1 MSKKVRILVLED
13 DDEMRE
19 LLADVLTGRGYE
31 VVAAGGGEEALSLA
45 RQERFDLIVADIRME
60 GMTGLDAIERAQE
73 HQPNMGSLVI
83 SGYASEEE
91 TLRAVRLKVGG
102 YLKKPFKM
110 QQLLAH
116 INDIVARRAEEAKR
130 LEDARTLREA
140 FRWSLQ
146 SLSTLGGRLEGEWF
160 ARTSEIAHGV
170 ASHLSLAGDG
180 PNQLKMASILDQLE
194 AHLNMPLPVRLRDS
208 LIQLKVLRPS
218 NLESDPIPLARLLGE
233 KLKQGENLPEPGGLD
248 FGPELQEAYRKW
260 LDSGEVAEDGES
272 DDGGVANLVYL
283 ARALEQSRKF
293 EAAQST
299 YEEVLGQQSRSHN
312 ALSAHLR
319 LARVASALGDRAG
332 QEKSVQ
338 EALTVAERLG
348 PVSLALAELEAGEV
362 LARGEHPSTAKL
374 LTRAVKSLESV
385 RLEVP
390 WAVAVLQLADLD
402 DRVSS
407 AVLEKAV
414 AAINSPSNL
423 SEVMENLP
431 TVMTFLLKLAGNRE
445 DEFLQQTAS
454 RLVNDY
460 PQVVAGTLTQ
470 QRLNVQARSVVLSV
484 LEKQQQGV
492 DAELLAQLTN
502 DPDPEIVARATRLT
516 QGRSAIPV
524 LRVYSMGSPQV
535 YLGEHELSDEQ
546 WKSLKIKHLFF
557 YLASRGGDPLLVEN
571 LMEQFWPGPLE
582 NARSN
587 LNSAVS
593 SIRKY
598 FRELAGDENWDPVP
612 REKDALRIDP
622 KLQLWHD
629 YEEFNKAYAGGR
641 KAMTEGNPKGAV
653 ASFRRAARLYRG
665 PYLDGCYMEWA
676 LTIRRT
682 LESKAGEALE
692 HLVEHC
698 LSAESH
704 REALEYAE
712 RFLQLFPEKQ
722 EAHHLKMKAHI
733 GLGQPELA
741 IKQYERCARML
752 ARDYDLE
759 PNTDLLRTYH
769 QARYGLGGPSNQLIG

>member
-13 DDEMRE
+13 DSEMRE

-31 VVAAGGGEEALSLA
+31 VVAAGGGEEALTMA
-45 RQERFDLIVADIRME
+45 RRERFDLIVADIRME

-116 INDIVARRAEEAKR
+116 INDIVAKRAEEAKR

-146 SLSTLGGRLEGEWF
+146 SLSTLGGKLEGEWF
-160 ARTSEIAHGV
+160 SRTSEIAQGV
-170 ASHLSLAGDG
+170 AGHLSLAGDG
-180 PNQLKMASILDQLE
+180 PSQIKMASILDQLE
-194 AHLNMPLPVRLRDS
+194 AHLNMPLPIRLRDS
-208 LIQLKVLRPS
+208 LTQLKVLRPS
-218 NLESDPIPLARLLGE
+218 NLETDPIPLARALGE
-233 KLKQGENLPEPGGLD
+233 VLKKGGDLPAADGLD
-248 FGPELQEAYRKW
+248 FGPELQEAYGKW
-260 LDSGEVAEDGES
+260 LDSGQVVEES
-272 DDGGVANLVYL
+272 ETDDSGVVNLVYL

-299 YEEVLGQQSRSHN
+299 YKEVLQNQSHSHN
-312 ALSAHLR
+312 ALSAHLG
-319 LARVASALGDRAG
+319 LARVASALGDRSG

-338 EALTVAERLG
+338 DALAVAERLG
-348 PVSLALAELEAGEV
+348 PMSLALAELEAAEV

-374 LTRAVKSLESV
+374 LTRAVKSLEAV
-385 RLEVP
+385 RLEIP

-402 DRVSS
+402 ERVSS

-414 AAINSPSNL
+414 SAVSSPANL

-431 TVMTFLLKLAGNRE
+431 TVLTFLLKLAGVRE
-445 DEFLQQTAS
+445 DSFLQETAAQ
-454 RLVNDY
+454 LIVDY
-460 PQVVAGTLTQ
+460 PQVVAGILAQ
-470 QRLNVQARSVVLSV
+470 QRLPVEARKVVLQV
-484 LEKQQQGV
+484 LEQQQQGV
-492 DAELLAQLTN
+492 DAELLGKLTS
-502 DPDPEIVARATRLT
+502 DPDPEIVSRATRLT
-516 QGRSAIPV
+516 QGQSAIPV

-622 KLQLWHD
+622 KIRLWHD
-629 YEEFNKAYAGGR
+629 YEEFNKAYADGR
-641 KAMTEGNPKGAV
+641 KALTQGNPKGTV

-698 LSAESH
+698 LLSESH

-722 EAHHLKMKAHI
+722 EAHHLKMRAHL

-769 QARYGLGGPSNQLIG
+769 QARYGLGDPSNQLIG

>member
-1 MSKKVRILVLED
+1 MSNKVRILVLED

-19 LLADVLTGRGYE
+19 LLLEVLSGRGYE
-31 VVAAGGGEEALSLA
+31 VVAAGGGEEAITRA

-116 INDIVARRAEEAKR
+116 INDIVARRAEETKR

-160 ARTSEIAHGV
+160 SRTSDIAYGV
-170 ASHLSLAGDG
+170 ASHLALTGDG
-180 PNQLKMASILDQLE
+180 ASQIKMASILDQLE
-194 AHLNMPLPVRLRDS
+194 VHLNLPLSTRLRDS
-208 LIQLKVLRPS
+208 LIQLKVLRPT
-218 NLESDPIPLARLLGE
+218 NQYSDPIPLARELGRI
-233 KLKQGENLPEPGGLD
+233 LKESKDLPKAGEMEAT
-248 FGPELQEAYRKW
+248 PELAAAYQKW
-260 LDSGEVAEDGES
+260 LESGEAGEPEVEDS
-272 DDGGVANLVYL
+272 AAANLVYL

-293 EAAQST
+293 EAATNT
-299 YEEVLGQQSRSHN
+299 YQEALKTASGSPH
-312 ALSAHLR
+312 ALSSYLG
-319 LARVASALGDRAG
+319 LARVALAQGDRTA
-332 QEKSVQ
+332 QEKAVQ
-338 EALTVAERLG
+338 EALSVGERLG
-348 PVSLALAELEAGEV
+348 PISLALTELEAAEI

-374 LTRAVKSLESV
+374 LTRAVKNLEAV

-390 WAVAVLQLADLD
+390 WARAVLQLADLD
-402 DRVSS
+402 DRV
-407 AVLEKAV
+407 AAGILEKAV
-414 AAINSPSNL
+414 EVLSSPANL
-423 SEVMENLP
+423 SEVIESLP
-431 TVMTFLLKLAGNRE
+431 TVAAFVLKLAAKRK
-445 DEFLQQTAS
+445 DDFLRQAS
-454 RLVNDY
+454 ATLVADY
-460 PQVVAGTLTQ
+460 PQEVAALMGQ
-470 QRLNVQARSVVLSV
+470 QRLALEARILV
-484 LEKQQQGV
+484 LELLEAQPQGV
-492 DAELLAQLTN
+492 DGELLTQLSN
-502 DPDPEIVARATRLT
+502 DVDPDIVARATRLT
-516 QGRSAIPV
+516 QGEAAAPV

-535 YLGEHELSDEQ
+535 FLGEQELSDDQ

-593 SIRKY
+593 SIRRY
-598 FRELAGDENWDPVP
+598 FRELGGDENWDPVP
-612 REKDALRIDP
+612 REKDALRINP
-622 KLQLWHD
+622 KLRLWHD
-629 YEEFNKAYAGGR
+629 FDEFNKAYSNGR
-641 KAMTEGNPKGAV
+641 TALAQGNPKAAV
-653 ASFRRAARLYRG
+653 NSYRRAVRLYRG
-665 PYLDGCYMEWA
+665 TYLDGCYMEWA
-676 LTIRRT
+676 LELRRS
-682 LESKAGEALE
+682 LESKAGEMLE
-692 HLVEHC
+692 TLVEHC
-698 LSAESH
+698 LAAESH
-704 REALEYAE
+704 REALEYSE

-722 EAHHLKMKAHI
+722 EAHHLKMRAHL

-769 QARYGLGGPSNQLIG
+769 QARYGLGDPANQLIG